1 MSMSDCPKCWNTP
14 CDCGHDYK
22 DWPVARLEEMV
33 SMFQGL
39 IAEKTRQAKPKPKKL
54 IRLDDG
60 MEFVLNEATGL
71 YRVHLG
77 VPRLD
82 DHKHLHHE
90 YEYERLMEDPRSKGN
105 FKIADGTEDIAATK
119 KRWMDEMNRVSNGH
133 GGHGNEDDE

>member
-54 IRLDDG
+54 IRVDDG
-60 MEFVLNEATGL
+60 V
-71 YRVHLG
+71 
-77 VPRLD
+77 
-82 DHKHLHHE
+82 
-90 YEYERLMEDPRSKGN
+90 
-105 FKIADGTEDIAATK
+105 EDIASMK
-119 KRWMDEMNRVSNGH
+119 KAWMKRMNRKMIGH
-133 GGHGNEDDE
+133 DGHRDGDE